1 MSTLNLLAPA
11 AGRSE
16 RRGIR
21 RSIRLGSRPSGGVL
35 RRPLVFLMEW
45 QARAEER
52 YTLAE
57 MDERLLRDM
66 GIRREEAVAESRK
79 PFWRI

>member
-1 MSTLNLLAPA
+1 
-11 AGRSE
+11 
-16 RRGIR
+16 
-21 RSIRLGSRPSGGVL
+21 
-35 RRPLVFLMEW
+35 MEW